1 MQSYLSDRLQFGEV
15 NGHTSGNQTVQF
27 GVPRFRSR
35 IIFILLYINDFQN
48 ASEFEIAPFADD
60 TLLRLSTKNFLGF
73 EKCANKSLDQI
84 SQ

>member
-1 MQSYLSDRLQFGEV
+1 MDILQEIKLCNLAFHGSV
-15 NGHTSGNQTVQF
+15 LGSF
-27 GVPRFRSR
+27 LF
-35 IIFILLYINDFQN
+35 LLYFNDFQN

-60 TLLRLSTKNFLGF
+60 ILLRLSTKNFLGF